1 MRWALLAALAAMLI
15 GLVLAEVLTSDGSDS
30 GGRAAP
36 QLPSQVLV
44 PPRATIASL
53 KGKPAVIHFW
63 ASWCDPCRKEAPDIA
78 KLPRELG
85 SRARLVGVDWNDS
98 LDGARR
104 FLKQHHWR
112 FPDLRDES
120 GAVGDRYR
128 LVGLPTTFILDAQ
141 GRIRAALPGP
151 QNERSVERALR
162 KLGS

>member
-1 MRWALLAALAAMLI
+1 VRWALFAGLAALVV
-15 GLVLAEVLTSDGSDS
+15 GLVLAEALTTGGSDAA
-30 GGRAAP
+30 GRPAP
-36 QLPSQVLV
+36 ELPGQVLV

-78 KLPRELG
+78 RLPKALG
-85 SRARLVGVDWNDS
+85 QRAQLVGVDWNDS
-98 LDGARR
+98 LGGARG

-151 QNERSVERALR
+151 QNERSVERALG
-162 KLGS
+162 KLH